1 MMDMNFKASNPQIQ
15 NSIFSLK
22 LRSIPY
28 FILIEL
34 QSSCSVQYNMSFV
47 RYFYGKIQ
55 QKRAELDASLG
66 VRNG

>member
-1 MMDMNFKASNPQIQ
+1 MNFKAFNPQIR
-15 NSIFSLK
+15 NSISSLK
-22 LRSIPY
+22 LLSFPY
-28 FILIEL
+28 FRLGLIEL